1 MSGDVT
7 SSRPR
12 AASEA
17 TDMRV
22 VAAVV
27 VALLVVAAVAWGAP
41 SVLPDYYVRI
51 ILLIAMNG
59 ILVLSLSLS
68 NGFTGVFSL
77 GHVGFIGAGAYASG
91 ILSLTVK
98 QKASLLPHL
107 PDFISWIHLPFLP
120 ATLAAGLFAAVL
132 AVIVGYPLMRLS
144 GYFVSVATM
153 GFLIIVNVVLINAS
167 DFTRGARTF
176 TGVPLDTTLPWV
188 FGWLAVTLFVLIRLV
203 HSPFGR
209 SMKAVRD
216 DTIAAS
222 AIGIG
227 VLRSRLLAFVIGAFF
242 AGVGGSL
249 YAHYLGSFSP
259 NTFYFAMTMNLI
271 AMLVLGGMG
280 SLSGALIGVVC
291 VVILSEV
298 LRSVERGFS
307 IGDVTVPALF
317 GASQIVLGFIFILIM
332 IFRPKGIMG
341 ERELTFGLGRRSAR
355 QKQAEGK
362 AK

>member
-1 MSGDVT
+1 MSGRVAILIAVLLGIL
-7 SSRPR
+7 
-12 AASEA
+12 AA
-17 TDMRV
+17 TI
-22 VAAVV
+22 VAF
-27 VALLVVAAVAWGAP
+27 GARY
-41 SVLPDYYVRI
+41 VLSDYLVRI
-51 ILLIAMNG
+51 ILLMALNG

-77 GHVGFIGAGAYASG
+77 GHVGFIGAGAYVSG
-91 ILSLTVK
+91 ILSLTLQ
-98 QKASLLPHL
+98 QKGSLLPHL
-107 PDFISWIHLPFLP
+107 PDWLSLIHLPFLP
-120 ATLAAGLFAAVL
+120 ATLVAGLFTAGL

-188 FGWLAVTLFVLIRLV
+188 FGWLIVTLLVLARLV
-203 HSPFGR
+203 YSPFGR

-222 AIGIG
+222 AIGIV
-227 VLRSRLLAFVIGAFF
+227 VLRARLQAFVIGAFF

-291 VVILSEV
+291 VSILTEL
-298 LRSVERGFS
+298 LRSVERGFTL
-307 IGDVTVPALF
+307 GGVTVPALF

-341 ERELTFGLGRRSAR
+341 DRELTFGLSRQSASS
-355 QKQAEGK
+355 KGETS
-362 AK
+362 